1 MVRFL
6 IYFNILSEVIKM
18 SAAKEEAKNLLDR
31 LPDNASWGDIMYEF
45 YVKEKIMTE
54 LKAAENGKV
63 ISHDEVK
70 KRFLPK

>member
-1 MVRFL
+1 
-6 IYFNILSEVIKM
+6 
-18 SAAKEEAKNLLDR
+18 
-31 LPDNASWGDIMYEF
+31 LPDHVSWGDIMYEF
-45 YVKEKIMTE
+45 YVKEKIMTA

>member
-1 MVRFL
+1 
-6 IYFNILSEVIKM
+6 M
-18 SAAKEEAKNLLDR
+18 SIAKEEAKSLLDR

-45 YVKEKIMTE
+45 YVKEKIINALE
-54 LKAAENGKV
+54 AAKNGKV

>member
-1 MVRFL
+1 
-6 IYFNILSEVIKM
+6 
-18 SAAKEEAKNLLDR
+18 
-31 LPDNASWGDIMYEF
+31 MYEF
-45 YVKEKIMTE
+45 YVKEKITTA